1 MTIAAAPSPKI
12 IREVR
17 TAPILSENFSTQT
30 SRTGRLT
37 SWSWRTASLIPY
49 GSPAQAATMST
60 EACVCCRPSSPD
72 SQHAIDGICR
82 LLVHVLTRIAPI
94 SAGERPD
101 LASAARAACS
111 ASCSGS
117 RLV

>member
-17 TAPILSENFSTQT
+17 TLPILSENFSTQT

-60 EACVCCRPSSPD
+60 EAWVCCRPSSPD

-82 LLVHVLTRIAPI
+82 LLVHVLTSTAPI
-94 SAGERPD
+94 SARSRPD
-101 LASAARAACS
+101 LTSAARVACS
-111 ASCSGS
+111 ARSSGS